1 MCEFPE
7 WLDNY
12 IFNVLK
18 AKYSPDY
25 VRFEYNLNLNKDE
38 VLIYLGTYF
47 PRSYIETNSLFTEF
61 SNAVN
66 YTKAIEH
73 KSELKILDL
82 GCGTGGEILGILSFV
97 DKFVLNVN
105 AIKLLAIDGNQESL
119 RIFEKVISYFK
130 AHTRLD
136 INYSIGPA
144 FIENKEDLDTIA
156 EIVSEQYDIILSC
169 KAICELLAKKRFEQ
183 KPYKSIVAMLASKLT
198 SDGVLFIEDVTV
210 KSPATNTFIPI
221 ILNSELN
228 EFVRE
233 NKDFTTLFPRSCAN
247 NENKCIDGCFFKRE
261 FIFSHSH
268 KSNDVSKVVFR
279 FIGKKGILN
288 RLKITDESKK
298 YDCKILKKIKY
309 G

>member
-12 IFNVLK
+12 IFNILK

-25 VRFEYNLNLNKDE
+25 IRFEYNLNLNKDE

-105 AIKLLAIDGNQESL
+105 LLA
-119 RIFEKVISYFK
+119 
-130 AHTRLD
+130 
-136 INYSIGPA
+136 
-144 FIENKEDLDTIA
+144 
-156 EIVSEQYDIILSC
+156 
-169 KAICELLAKKRFEQ
+169 EL
-183 KPYKSIVAMLASKLT
+183 I
-198 SDGVLFIEDVTV
+198 
-210 KSPATNTFIPI
+210 
-221 ILNSELN
+221 
-228 EFVRE
+228 
-233 NKDFTTLFPRSCAN
+233 
-247 NENKCIDGCFFKRE
+247 
-261 FIFSHSH
+261 
-268 KSNDVSKVVFR
+268 
-279 FIGKKGILN
+279 
-288 RLKITDESKK
+288 
-298 YDCKILKKIKY
+298 
-309 G
+309 

>member
-1 MCEFPE
+1 M
-7 WLDNY
+7 
-12 IFNVLK
+12 
-18 AKYSPDY
+18 
-25 VRFEYNLNLNKDE
+25 R
-38 VLIYLGTYF
+38 
-47 PRSYIETNSLFTEF
+47 ETNSLFTEF

-169 KAICELLAKKRFEQ
+169 KAICELLAQKRFEQ

-288 RLKITDESKK
+288 RLKITDENKKYNCKISKK
-298 YDCKILKKIKY
+298 
-309 G
+309 